1 MKQMIAVFQRYHQV
15 GDDLHTFLMQNGR
28 IRLYERNDFY
38 KHAEEKSNYWCFLL
52 KGTLIYEAIDETG
65 KVKIMNVALEHEY
78 FSGTSHPF
86 TDRSLPFSLRFISRA
101 KCYQIHYHQFREAMD
116 QFPQF
121 NGIIN
126 VLKQR
131 EINKLSLL
139 TEIFRSPLIERL
151 TLLENHFPKIAR
163 RLTVAQQLQFLDF
176 SNERDFYKSQRYYHK
191 P

>member
-1 MKQMIAVFQRYHQV
+1 MKQMITLFQRHHQI
-15 GDDLHTFLMQNGR
+15 GDELHTFLIKNGR
-28 IRLYERNDFY
+28 IRFYKRNDYY
-38 KHAEEKSNYWCFLL
+38 KHPDEKSNHWCFLL
-52 KGTLIYEAIDETG
+52 KGTLIYEAIDEAG
-65 KVKIMNVALEHEY
+65 RVKIINVTLENEY
-78 FSGTSHPF
+78 FSGTLHPF
-86 TDRSLPFSLRFISRA
+86 TERSLPFALRFISA
-101 KCYQIHYHQFREAMD
+101 SKFYQIHNTRFREAME

-131 EINKLSLL
+131 EINKLALF
-139 TEIFRSPLIERL
+139 TEIFRSPLIKRL
-151 TLLENHFPKIAR
+151 ALFENHFPKMAR